1 MASKPNRRGGARRK
15 PVSNRPPA
23 ARPARAPAPLDA
35 DAASGGLGE
44 GSEAAAV
51 VTVRGDDTGAFG
63 AAPPRSASA
72 ALRAAKLRATAKPRA
87 TVARD
92 YGYVRGE
99 LLRIAVLSAILFGGM
114 GILSLFWN
122 T

>member
-1 MASKPNRRGGARRK
+1 M
-15 PVSNRPPA
+15 
-23 ARPARAPAPLDA
+23 
-35 DAASGGLGE
+35 
-44 GSEAAAV
+44 
-51 VTVRGDDTGAFG
+51 VTVRGDAVGAFG
-63 AAPPRSASA
+63 AAPPPRSASA

-87 TVARD
+87 TATRD

-99 LLRIAVLSAILFGGM
+99 LLRIAVLSVILFGGM